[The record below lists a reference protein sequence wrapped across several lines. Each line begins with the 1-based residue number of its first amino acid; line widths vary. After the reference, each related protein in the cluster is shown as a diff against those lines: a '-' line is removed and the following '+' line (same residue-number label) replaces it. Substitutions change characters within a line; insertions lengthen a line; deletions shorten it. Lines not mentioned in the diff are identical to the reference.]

1 MPKLCQ
7 HKQKGKVSSYVQ
19 DYKLNM
25 FHKSY
30 TQVKVKYTVVKVGQM
45 LSYNKPK
52 VGLLEARTM
61 HGKHNISHTPNELKS
76 WSSNEDLGE

>member
-7 HKQKGKVSSYVQ
+7 HKQKGKVSSDVQ

-52 VGLLEARTM
+52 VKLLEARTM
-61 HGKHNISHTPNELKS
+61 ESVTSLTHSMSLRVGVAMKTLE
-76 WSSNEDLGE
+76 SN

>member
-45 LSYNKPK
+45 LS
-52 VGLLEARTM
+52 
-61 HGKHNISHTPNELKS
+61 
-76 WSSNEDLGE
+76 

>member
-7 HKQKGKVSSYVQ
+7 HKQKGKVNSYVQ

-30 TQVKVKYTVVKVGQM
+30 TQVKVKYTIVKIGQM

-61 HGKHNISHTPNELKS
+61 ESITSLTHPMSLRVGVAMKTLE
-76 WSSNEDLGE
+76 SN